1 MILTKKLNYIVN
13 ICFCLTL
20 IMAGPIKVR
29 SQELDLYTCYERAE
43 EQSPLKQQANYLS
56 STRAL
61 NKLIDRNGY
70 LPDFLLKA
78 VASYQSDVF
87 SLPFDPPG
95 VEVPEIP
102 KDQYQLSLHVSQNI
116 YDGGVVRSKKLISDA
131 ELDIRSQQLEV
142 NLYKIRSVI
151 NDLYFS
157 ILAKQ
162 AEDLIN
168 NQLNDELENQLDRVS
183 SAIQNGLLL
192 PSSKLAVQRE
202 MLLAEQDS
210 EGIQLELQAL
220 RDVLSE
226 WIGREISPETQLA
239 LPDNVVI
246 EHSIQ
251 RPEIQLF
258 RSQVLKYEASKSQ
271 LEALSHPRVVGF
283 ANLGYGN
290 PNPYNFFETE
300 WISFYMVGGRLEWR
314 FWDWNSSRNKKQLLN
329 INQDIVK
336 TEQANFE
343 KEINHRLT
351 QVMAKVSLLES
362 SISTDRELI
371 EIQTKIAEEARRQ
384 FEKGVISSR
393 DYVSELNKLTQAEL
407 KLRMHLI
414 QLSKLKVDHQT
425 ISGNIEKP

>member
-1 MILTKKLNYIVN
+1 
-13 ICFCLTL
+13 
-20 IMAGPIKVR
+20 
-29 SQELDLYTCYERAE
+29 LDLYTCYERAE

-251 RPEIQLF
+251 RPEIQL
-258 RSQVLKYEASKSQ
+258 
-271 LEALSHPRVVGF
+271 
-283 ANLGYGN
+283 
-290 PNPYNFFETE
+290 
-300 WISFYMVGGRLEWR
+300 
-314 FWDWNSSRNKKQLLN
+314 
-329 INQDIVK
+329 
-336 TEQANFE
+336 
-343 KEINHRLT
+343 
-351 QVMAKVSLLES
+351 
-362 SISTDRELI
+362 
-371 EIQTKIAEEARRQ
+371 
-384 FEKGVISSR
+384 
-393 DYVSELNKLTQAEL
+393 
-407 KLRMHLI
+407 
-414 QLSKLKVDHQT
+414 
-425 ISGNIEKP
+425 